1 MHSHCT
7 RPLDHVEVW
16 PGDKASWN
24 ADIDCL
30 VAMLTHELN
39 TIITIIILMIFI
51 WSYACYKCVNLLN
64 DLKHPAVCLN
74 KQVFDQLL
82 ALFNLQNADDCVE
95 VSVGKDGVVIDEL
108 VDSSWRKDVDPIHD
122 QIRQKHN
129 LPTHPGSWMTWCI
142 HRSFRLHK
150 WFFFLSV
157 VSRLYL
163 SLDNL
168 LCPKSKATHW
178 IKLYKRKVELT
189 PHLWPLL
196 VVDREIVGVLW
207 CSGTSPTAN
216 HKPSYLLLHVKP

>member
-1 MHSHCT
+1 
-7 RPLDHVEVW
+7 
-16 PGDKASWN
+16 
-24 ADIDCL
+24 
-30 VAMLTHELN
+30 
-39 TIITIIILMIFI
+39 MIFT

-95 VSVGKDGVVIDEL
+95 VSVGKDGVVMDEL

-142 HRSFRLHK
+142 HRSFGLHK

-157 VSRLYL
+157 VSCLYL
-163 SLDNL
+163 SLDDL

-178 IKLYKRKVELT
+178 IKLYKRKVKLT

-196 VVDREIVGVLW
+196 VVDREIVGFSDAQVPPRLPTTNQATYYCMLSHNCVPVIFLTIIKLW
-207 CSGTSPTAN
+207 LLAHMFVGKGLFSFNTDV
-216 HKPSYLLLHVKP
+216 YLATFS